1 MNFGLRRVVISVRI
15 ASTGLE
21 RLIHFVVCLLSPNL
35 KRDLRD
41 LIQWV
46 VGRIEARAS
55 RKGSKVAFGKVL
67 WYASELFMSL
77 FVRVERLMNY
87 WQARDGNDE
96 FLGYRNW
103 NAEAWVGKVGFEES
117 LLILMDARFDLSMV
131 GHLQGGSL
139 YLR

>member
-1 MNFGLRRVVISVRI
+1 MLEWQKSSIAESCLHRNIRVRFDLLVSMRGNVYALLIPISKTLSRYNTLAHFRYRRASSSSPRTPCIEHNLMNFGLRRVVISVRI

-67 WYASELFMSL
+67 
-77 FVRVERLMNY
+77 
-87 WQARDGNDE
+87 
-96 FLGYRNW
+96 
-103 NAEAWVGKVGFEES
+103 
-117 LLILMDARFDLSMV
+117 
-131 GHLQGGSL
+131 
-139 YLR
+139 